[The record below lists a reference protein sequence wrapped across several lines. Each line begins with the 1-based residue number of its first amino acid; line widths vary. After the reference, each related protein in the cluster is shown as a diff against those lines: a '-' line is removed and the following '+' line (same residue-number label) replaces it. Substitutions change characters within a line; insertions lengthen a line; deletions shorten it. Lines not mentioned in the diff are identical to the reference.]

1 MFTAI
6 GCFFIRRYYPADDV
20 EDRISAIAFAVD
32 DLALLKSDNRRHN
45 GEAGAFIISQEVVHT
60 SCGRSPRIEG
70 TNRWPMTAHRRW
82 VFAILFHPSQNNS
95 DRESGAK
102 V

>member
-60 SCGRSPRIEG
+60 SCGWRPRIQG
-70 TNRWPMTAHRRW
+70 TNRWPMTAHRHW
-82 VFAILFHPSQNNS
+82 VFRHPLSPFSEQY
-95 DRESGAK
+95 DRESGT
-102 V
+102 